1 MPGPDIDL
9 EQPNAIGGLDRIVT
23 NFALSVIAVPPT
35 FGAAL
40 FAPWRLV
47 PLVERDEPDGR
58 DGLLL
63 SPGAFL
69 PLSLLVV
76 LIIASMFTTSEAV
89 EFDQSFI
96 GPGLA
101 ISVSAA
107 VSEGD
112 IWKTVS
118 LIMPIYAVTIL
129 LGLVGQVLRRWAGE
143 WWTLRTSL
151 RAAFYV
157 TATMTCWIVLT
168 STAINVLRVYVENAA
183 LIRAL
188 YSLNALPILAICLW
202 VYFWMFRVGGSH
214 TSVRSGILT
223 VAMLNLAFLNLLLI
237 DNVALS

>member
-1 MPGPDIDL
+1 MSGPDIDL
-9 EQPNAIGGLDRIVT
+9 EQSNAIGGLDRIVT
-23 NFALSVIAVPPT
+23 NFALSVVAVIPT

-40 FAPWRLV
+40 IQPWRLA
-47 PLVERDEPDGR
+47 PLLEKDEPDGR
-58 DGLLL
+58 EGLFL

-76 LIIASMFTTSEAV
+76 LIFASLFIASDAA
-89 EFDQSFI
+89 EFDRSFI

-107 VSEGD
+107 ATEGD

-129 LGLVGQVLRRWAGE
+129 LGLLAQLLRPWVGE

-157 TATMTCWIVLT
+157 TATITCWIILA
-168 STAINVLRVYVENAA
+168 STAIGGLRSMIDNVE
-183 LIRAL
+183 LIRTL
-188 YSLNALPILAICLW
+188 YALNAIPVIAICVW
-202 VYFWMFRVGGSH
+202 VYFWMFRAGGQL
-214 TSVRSGILT
+214 TRLRSGILT
-223 VAMLNLAFLNLLLI
+223 VAMVNISFVNLLLI
-237 DNVALS
+237 DNAAFS